1 MPDIGEISRMLS
13 CRAEEVAK
21 SLFPNGKR
29 VGHEWCAGDT
39 NGGEGKSLKVH
50 LSGQKAGL
58 WCDFA
63 TGESGDLLDLMA
75 AVKGVS
81 LSDALREA
89 KALVGYVEPTFN
101 GSRPKEY
108 RKPQKPACKRPAE
121 GSPVMTYLTQERK
134 LKPSTIAAYQVAEGE
149 GDHGP
154 EIIFPYKRDG
164 ELLNVK
170 YLSLERDEQGKKI
183 TRLEGGCMMSLFGWQ
198 TVPADK
204 REVVICE
211 GELDAM
217 SWHDYGVGISALSV
231 PNGAK
236 SFTWIENEYE
246 ALERFETIFLS
257 WDMDCDG
264 QKGVAEAVDRLGRH
278 RCRVVNLPHKDAN
291 ECLQHGVSAVD
302 MDRALANAQTC
313 DPAELKRASSYVQ
326 QVIDEFYPPNGE
338 LPGFAPPWG
347 KYADVLRFRPA
358 ELSIWSGF
366 NGTGKTTM
374 LNQIILAGMSAGER
388 ACIASLEIKPRKL
401 LRRLT
406 RQAIGLRLPTVA
418 EIHLTH
424 DWYDDRLWI
433 FELVG
438 SAKAERLFEVF
449 QYARQRYGVTQFVI
463 DSLMRCGIAEDD
475 YSGQKKFTDLA
486 AEFATSHEVH
496 VHLVAHS
503 RKRDNDSHE
512 SSRLDV
518 RGAGAIT
525 DLAHNVFIVKRSRD
539 KEREIQEYE
548 QRNEIPRAELLE
560 KPDAMLVCDKTREG
574 EWTGRAPLWFHP
586 DSLQYLDDR
595 YSRPTMYVS
604 FEADGRR
611 IH

>member
-1 MPDIGEISRMLS
+1 MPDIGEISRRLAG
-13 CRAEEVAK
+13 RAEEVAR

-29 VGHEWCAGDT
+29 VGQEWCAGDT
-39 NGGEGKSLKVH
+39 NGGDGKSLKVH
-50 LSGQKAGL
+50 LSGSKAGL

-75 AVKGVS
+75 TVKGVS
-81 LSDALREA
+81 LSEVLREA
-89 KALVGYVEPTFN
+89 KSLVGIVDPRFN
-101 GSRPKEY
+101 GARPKTY
-108 RKPQKPACKRPAE
+108 RKPVKPACRRPAE
-121 GSPVMTYLTQERK
+121 GSAVMNYLTLERK
-134 LKPSTIAAYQVAEGE
+134 LTPFTIQAYQVAEGIGE
-149 GDHGP
+149 HGP

-164 ELLNVK
+164 ELVNVK
-170 YLSLERDEQGKKI
+170 YLALERDEQGKKI
-183 TRLEGGCMMSLFGWQ
+183 TKLEGGCMLSLFGWQ
-198 TVPADK
+198 TIPADT
-204 REVVICE
+204 RAVVITE

-217 SWHDYGVGISALSV
+217 SWGDLGMPALSV

-246 ALERFETIFLS
+246 ALERFETIYLS
-257 WDMDCDG
+257 WDQDEDG
-264 QKGVAEAVDRLGRH
+264 QKGVLEAVDRLGRH
-278 RCRVVNLPHKDAN
+278 RCRVVTLPYKDAN
-291 ECLQHGVSAVD
+291 ECLQRGVTAD
-302 MDRALANAQTC
+302 EMNRCLTDAQTC

-326 QVIDEFYPPNGE
+326 QVIDEFYPPNGIQ
-338 LPGFAPPWG
+338 PGFAPPWA
-347 KYADVLRFRPA
+347 KFADALRFRPA

-374 LNQIILAGMSAGER
+374 LNQIILAGMSVGER

-406 RQAIGLRLPTVA
+406 RQAYGVRLPSIS
-418 EIHLTH
+418 EIQLTH
-424 DWYDDRLWI
+424 EWYDDRLWI

-438 SAKAERLFEVF
+438 SAKADRLFEVF
-449 QYARQRYGVTQFVI
+449 EYARQRYGVTQFVI

-475 YSGQKKFTDLA
+475 YSGQKRFTDQA

-512 SSRLDV
+512 ASRLDV

-539 KEREIQEYE
+539 KERQIQDCET
-548 QRNEIPRAELLE
+548 RGEIPSRELSE
-560 KPDAMLVCDKTREG
+560 KPDALLVCDKTREG
-574 EWTGRAPLWFHP
+574 EWTGRAPLWFHL
-586 DSLQYLDDR
+586 DSLQYLDDQ
-595 YSRPTMYVS
+595 YGHPTIYVTETMDS
-604 FEADGRR
+604 HYGN
-611 IH
+611 